1 MPVLVRFSP
10 LMREQSLELKRFL
23 FRSLYRHPQVMEM
36 TGNAKRIVRDL
47 FAIYVHSPAEMK
59 PAFAWKAQ
67 QGDDTVRAVTVADFI
82 AGMTDR
88 FAIREHERLSGER
101 LMA

>member
-1 MPVLVRFSP
+1 V
-10 LMREQSLELKRFL
+10 
-23 FRSLYRHPQVMEM
+23 
-36 TGNAKRIVRDL
+36 D
-47 FAIYVHSPAEMK
+47 SPAEMK
-59 PAFAWKAQ
+59 PAFACKAQ

-88 FAIREHERLSGER
+88 FAIREHQRLSGER